1 MKNSIKNSIS
11 VLSIS
16 MVVITFI
23 TTILLFVTKVINKDN
38 IFSLTTL
45 VVLLAL
51 IFITYIFS
59 IIISKY
65 ITTPLKKIERSMR
78 AVADG
83 KIINTKHLNEYKNY
97 AEIVDVIHS
106 FSLMMKLIKKNTFDS

>member
-51 IFITYIFS
+51 H
-59 IIISKY
+59 
-65 ITTPLKKIERSMR
+65 
-78 AVADG
+78 V
-83 KIINTKHLNEYKNY
+83 NLN
-97 AEIVDVIHS
+97 
-106 FSLMMKLIKKNTFDS
+106 